1 MKYLGRL
8 FLLLLILII
17 PPKIL
22 FLIIGVLAYTIWNS

>member
-8 FLLLLILII
+8 FFLILILII

-22 FLIIGVLAYTIWNS
+22 FLIIGVLAYTIFNS

>member
-8 FLLLLILII
+8 FLLIAILNI

-22 FLIIGVLAYTIWNS
+22 FLIIGVLAYTIFNS

>member
-8 FLLLLILII
+8 FLLLAILII

-22 FLIIGVLAYTIWNS
+22 FIIIGVLAYAIYNS